1 MGESIF
7 GNKKGKV
14 NSMKF
19 IDFFSGVGGFTHG
32 MELAG
37 HECIGHCEFDKYA
50 EASYRSMHT
59 ITDKQRE
66 YLLTLPLRQRQ
77 KEILKD
83 EYLNG
88 EWYANDV
95 CRVIADDIPRAEC
108 WCFGF
113 PCQDISI
120 AGHQHGFKGN
130 RSSLFFRITNLIEQ
144 LKEED
149 RPNTLFIENVR
160 NLLSVNRG
168 LDFARLLV
176 ELDKIGYDAEWEVIN
191 SKHHGVPQN
200 RERVFIV
207 GHLRGAGRREVF
219 PIEKAGGENCIKQI
233 GLIGGVKRDNP
244 NRYRVYDRE
253 GIAPCLTKCGGG
265 GLEAYITQPFGVVKT
280 SSKLQEL
287 EIANCLTANEDRGVS
302 KQGPSGTAVAIPL
315 AFSEQ
320 FGIDKSSKA
329 PQKIDIANCLLAR
342 EDSGVKTHSAEGT
355 AIAIPVL
362 TPERGNK
369 RQNGRRMKEDG
380 EPSFTLTAQDRHGV
394 AISVQP
400 NDKSGVDEIKI
411 KEATKKGYALAD
423 KGDSVNLAVP
433 NSTTRRGR
441 VGDKVA
447 QTLDTSCNQ
456 GVVVELYDDC
466 SVWATW
472 SEKYNCYLAIRKL
485 TPRECFRLQGWEDKY
500 FERAEQLNSN
510 NQLYKQAGNGV
521 TVNVIKHIAER
532 M

>member
-1 MGESIF
+1 
-7 GNKKGKV
+7 
-14 NSMKF
+14 MKF

-95 CRVIADDIPRAEC
+95 RRVIADDIPRAEC

-130 RSSLFFRITNLIEQ
+130 RSSLFFRVTNLVEQ
-144 LKEED
+144 LEEEN
-149 RPNTLFIENVR
+149 RPNTLFVENVR

-207 GHLRGAGRREVF
+207 GHRRGRCGREVF
-219 PIEKAGGENCIKQI
+219 PIEGTSREDNVKPLD
-233 GLIGGVKRDNP
+233 GLKIS
-244 NRYRVYDRE
+244 E
-253 GIAPCLTKCGGG
+253 GTNLINT
-265 GLEAYITQPFGVVKT
+265 TQP
-280 SSKLQEL
+280 
-287 EIANCLTANEDRGVS
+287 
-302 KQGPSGTAVAIPL
+302 
-315 AFSEQ
+315 
-320 FGIDKSSKA
+320 FGIDKSCNK
-329 PQKIDIANCLLAR
+329 PRKIDIANCIIAR
-342 EDSGVKTHSAEGT
+342 EDRGVSNHKAEGT
-355 AIAIPVL
+355 AIVIPVL
-362 TPERGNK
+362 TPERENK

-394 AISVQP
+394 AIDLKSFSSKTRGQAFRYGHAACLDHNCYQGIVTAS
-400 NDKSGVDEIKI
+400 NINAIWSDK
-411 KEATKKGYALAD
+411 Y
-423 KGDSVNLAVP
+423 
-433 NSTTRRGR
+433 
-441 VGDKVA
+441 
-447 QTLDTSCNQ
+447 Q
-456 GVVVELYDDC
+456 
-466 SVWATW
+466 
-472 SEKYNCYLAIRKL
+472 CYLAIRKL

-500 FERAEQLNSN
+500 FKRAEQLNSN

-532 M
+532 MEK

>member
-1 MGESIF
+1 
-7 GNKKGKV
+7 
-14 NSMKF
+14 MKF
-19 IDFFSGVGGFTHG
+19 VDFFSGVGGFTRG

-37 HECIGHCEFDKYA
+37 HECVGHCEFDKYA

-59 ITDKQRE
+59 ITEEQRK

-130 RSSLFFRITNLIEQ
+130 RSSLFFRVTNLIEQ

-149 RPNTLFIENVR
+149 RPNTLFIENVK

-176 ELDKIGYDAEWEVIN
+176 ELDKIGYDAEWQVIN

-200 RERVFIV
+200 RERVLIV
-207 GHLRGAGRREVF
+207 GHLRGRGGREVF
-219 PIEKAGGENCIKQI
+219 PIKGTSTKNSIKQI
-233 GLIGGVKRDNP
+233 GKMETSNGRDNP
-244 NRYRVYDRE
+244 NRSTR
-253 GIAPCLTKCGGG
+253 GG
-265 GLEAYITQPFGVVKT
+265 
-280 SSKLQEL
+280 
-287 EIANCLTANEDRGVS
+287 
-302 KQGPSGTAVAIPL
+302 
-315 AFSEQ
+315 
-320 FGIDKSSKA
+320 
-329 PQKIDIANCLLAR
+329 
-342 EDSGVKTHSAEGT
+342 
-355 AIAIPVL
+355 
-362 TPERGNK
+362 
-369 RQNGRRMKEDG
+369 
-380 EPSFTLTAQDRHGV
+380 
-394 AISVQP
+394 
-400 NDKSGVDEIKI
+400 EIKV
-411 KEATKKGYALAD
+411 KEAVKKGYTEATK
-423 KGDSVNLAVP
+423 GDSINFSFP
-433 NSTTRRGR
+433 NSKLRRGR
-441 VGDKVA
+441 VGKQVA
-447 QTLDTSCNQ
+447 QTLDTNCNQ
-456 GVVVELYDDC
+456 AAVVGIAEDC
-466 SVWATW
+466 KAWAIW
-472 SEKYNCYLAIRKL
+472 SDKYQCYLAIRKL

-510 NQLYKQAGNGV
+510 SQLYKQAGNGV
-521 TVNVIKHIAER
+521 TVTVIKHIAER

>member
-1 MGESIF
+1 
-7 GNKKGKV
+7 
-14 NSMKF
+14 MKF
-19 IDFFSGVGGFTHG
+19 IDFFSGIGGFTRG

-95 CRVIADDIPRAEC
+95 RRVIADDIPKSEC

-130 RSSLFFRITNLIEQ
+130 RSSLFFRITNFVEQ

-149 RPNTLFIENVR
+149 RPNTLFVENVK

-176 ELDKIGYDAEWEVIN
+176 ELDKIGYDAEWDVIN

-244 NRYRVYDRE
+244 NRYRVYDCE
-253 GIAPCLTKCGGG
+253 VIAP
-265 GLEAYITQPFGVVKT
+265 
-280 SSKLQEL
+280 
-287 EIANCLTANEDRGVS
+287 CLTANEDRGVS

-355 AIAIPVL
+355 AIAFPV
-362 TPERGNK
+362 
-369 RQNGRRMKEDG
+369 
-380 EPSFTLTAQDRHGV
+380 
-394 AISVQP
+394 
-400 NDKSGVDEIKI
+400 EIKVR
-411 KEATKKGYALAD
+411 EATKKGYAITD

-441 VGDKVA
+441 VGNQVA

-456 GVVVELYDDC
+456 GVVVELYDNC

-532 M
+532 MER

>member
-1 MGESIF
+1 MW
-7 GNKKGKV
+7 
-14 NSMKF
+14 
-19 IDFFSGVGGFTHG
+19 GGFTHG

-95 CRVIADDIPRAEC
+95 RRVIADDIPQAEC

-149 RPNTLFIENVR
+149 RPNTLFVENVK

-207 GHLRGAGRREVF
+207 GRARGTRTSRREVF
-219 PIEKAGGENCIKQI
+219 PLEESGGENCIKQI
-233 GLIGGVKRDNP
+233 GKIETSNGRNNP
-244 NRYRVYDRE
+244 NQYRVYDPN
-253 GIAPCLTKCGGG
+253 GIGPCLGTCGGG
-265 GLEAYITQPFGVVKT
+265 GLEPHIIEP
-280 SSKLQEL
+280 
-287 EIANCLTANEDRGVS
+287 
-302 KQGPSGTAVAIPL
+302 
-315 AFSEQ
+315 
-320 FGIDKSSKA
+320 FGIDKSCNS
-329 PQKIDIANCLLAR
+329 PRKIDIANCIIAR
-342 EDSGVKTHSAEGT
+342 EDSGVSNHKAEGT

-362 TPERGNK
+362 TPDRINK
-369 RQNGRRMKEDG
+369 RQNGRRFKENE
-380 EPSFTLTAQDRHGV
+380 EPAFTLTAQDRHGV

-400 NDKSGVDEIKI
+400 
-411 KEATKKGYALAD
+411 
-423 KGDSVNLAVP
+423 
-433 NSTTRRGR
+433 TT
-441 VGDKVA
+441 

-456 GVVVELYDDC
+456 GVVVELYDGC

-532 M
+532 I

>member
-1 MGESIF
+1 
-7 GNKKGKV
+7 
-14 NSMKF
+14 MKF

-95 CRVIADDIPRAEC
+95 RRVIADDIPRAEC

-160 NLLSVNRG
+160 NLLSVDRG

-200 RERVFIV
+200 RERVFII
-207 GHLRGAGRREVF
+207 GHLRGRGGREVF
-219 PIEKAGGENCIKQI
+219 PLEESSEENCIKQI
-233 GLIGGVKRDNP
+233 GKMETSSGRDNP
-244 NRYRVYDRE
+244 NQYRVYDPK
-253 GIAPCLTKCGGG
+253 GIGPCLGTCGGG
-265 GLEAYITQPFGVVKT
+265 GLEPHIIEPFGVVKT
-280 SSKLQEL
+280 SSKLQK
-287 EIANCLTANEDRGVS
+287 IDVANCLTAKEDRGVS
-302 KQGPSGTAVAIPL
+302 RQGPSGTAVAIP
-315 AFSEQ
+315 
-320 FGIDKSSKA
+320 
-329 PQKIDIANCLLAR
+329 
-342 EDSGVKTHSAEGT
+342 
-355 AIAIPVL
+355 VL
-362 TPERGNK
+362 TPDRIDK
-369 RQNGRRMKEDG
+369 RQNGRRFKENG
-380 EPSFTLTAQDRHGV
+380 EPTFTLTAQDRHGV
-394 AISVQP
+394 AIDLKAFSSKTRGQP
-400 NDKSGVDEIKI
+400 FRYGHT
-411 KEATKKGYALAD
+411 AC
-423 KGDSVNLAVP
+423 
-433 NSTTRRGR
+433 
-441 VGDKVA
+441 
-447 QTLDTSCNQ
+447 LDHDCYQ
-456 GVVVELYDDC
+456 GVVTTNNIN
-466 SVWATW
+466 AIW

>member
-1 MGESIF
+1 
-7 GNKKGKV
+7 
-14 NSMKF
+14 MKF

-59 ITDKQRE
+59 ITESQRE
-66 YLLTLPLRQRQ
+66 FLMTLSLRKRQ
-77 KEILKD
+77 KEILKE

-88 EWYANDV
+88 KWYSNDV
-95 CRVIADDIPRAEC
+95 CRVVADDIPKADC

-130 RSSLFFRITNLIEQ
+130 RSSLFFRVTNLVEQ
-144 LKEED
+144 LEEEN
-149 RPNTLFIENVR
+149 RPNTLFVENVR

-207 GHLRGAGRREVF
+207 GHRRGRCGREVF
-219 PIEKAGGENCIKQI
+219 PIEGTSREDNVKPLD
-233 GLIGGVKRDNP
+233 GLKIS
-244 NRYRVYDRE
+244 E
-253 GIAPCLTKCGGG
+253 GTNLINT
-265 GLEAYITQPFGVVKT
+265 TQP
-280 SSKLQEL
+280 
-287 EIANCLTANEDRGVS
+287 
-302 KQGPSGTAVAIPL
+302 
-315 AFSEQ
+315 
-320 FGIDKSSKA
+320 FGIDKSCNK
-329 PQKIDIANCLLAR
+329 PRKIDIANCIIAR
-342 EDSGVKTHSAEGT
+342 EDSGVSNHKAEGT
-355 AIAIPVL
+355 AIVIPVL
-362 TPERGNK
+362 TPERENK

-394 AISVQP
+394 AIDLKSFSSKTRGQAFRYGHAACLDHNCYQGIVTAS
-400 NDKSGVDEIKI
+400 NINAIWSDK
-411 KEATKKGYALAD
+411 Y
-423 KGDSVNLAVP
+423 
-433 NSTTRRGR
+433 
-441 VGDKVA
+441 
-447 QTLDTSCNQ
+447 Q
-456 GVVVELYDDC
+456 
-466 SVWATW
+466 
-472 SEKYNCYLAIRKL
+472 CYLAIRKL

-500 FERAEQLNSN
+500 FKRAEQLNSN

>member
-1 MGESIF
+1 
-7 GNKKGKV
+7 
-14 NSMKF
+14 MKF

-59 ITDKQRE
+59 ITNKQRE

-95 CRVIADDIPRAEC
+95 RRVIADDIPRAEC

-149 RPNTLFIENVR
+149 RPDTLFIENVK

-233 GLIGGVKRDNP
+233 GLIGG
-244 NRYRVYDRE
+244 
-253 GIAPCLTKCGGG
+253 
-265 GLEAYITQPFGVVKT
+265 
-280 SSKLQEL
+280 
-287 EIANCLTANEDRGVS
+287 
-302 KQGPSGTAVAIPL
+302 
-315 AFSEQ
+315 
-320 FGIDKSSKA
+320 
-329 PQKIDIANCLLAR
+329 
-342 EDSGVKTHSAEGT
+342 
-355 AIAIPVL
+355 
-362 TPERGNK
+362 
-369 RQNGRRMKEDG
+369 G
-380 EPSFTLTAQDRHGV
+380 E
-394 AISVQP
+394 
-400 NDKSGVDEIKI
+400 
-411 KEATKKGYALAD
+411 
-423 KGDSVNLAVP
+423 
-433 NSTTRRGR
+433 TR
-441 VGDKVA
+441 
-447 QTLDTSCNQ
+447 
-456 GVVVELYDDC
+456 
-466 SVWATW
+466 
-472 SEKYNCYLAIRKL
+472 
-485 TPRECFRLQGWEDKY
+485 
-500 FERAEQLNSN
+500 
-510 NQLYKQAGNGV
+510 
-521 TVNVIKHIAER
+521 
-532 M
+532 

>member
-1 MGESIF
+1 
-7 GNKKGKV
+7 
-14 NSMKF
+14 MKF

-95 CRVIADDIPRAEC
+95 RRVIAGDIPRAEC

-120 AGHQHGFKGN
+120 AGNQHGFKGN
-130 RSSLFFRITNLIEQ
+130 RSSLFFRVTNLVEQ
-144 LKEED
+144 LEEEN
-149 RPNTLFIENVR
+149 RPNTLFVENVR

-207 GHLRGAGRREVF
+207 GHRRGRCGREVF
-219 PIEKAGGENCIKQI
+219 PIEGTSREDNVKPLD
-233 GLIGGVKRDNP
+233 GLKIS
-244 NRYRVYDRE
+244 E
-253 GIAPCLTKCGGG
+253 GTNLINT
-265 GLEAYITQPFGVVKT
+265 TQP
-280 SSKLQEL
+280 
-287 EIANCLTANEDRGVS
+287 
-302 KQGPSGTAVAIPL
+302 
-315 AFSEQ
+315 
-320 FGIDKSSKA
+320 FGIDKSCNK
-329 PQKIDIANCLLAR
+329 PRKIDIANCIIAR
-342 EDSGVKTHSAEGT
+342 EDNGVSNHKAEGT
-355 AIAIPVL
+355 AIVIPVL
-362 TPERGNK
+362 TPERENK

-394 AISVQP
+394 AIDLKSFSSKTRGQAFRYGHAACLDHNCYQGIVTAS
-400 NDKSGVDEIKI
+400 NINAIWSDK
-411 KEATKKGYALAD
+411 Y
-423 KGDSVNLAVP
+423 
-433 NSTTRRGR
+433 
-441 VGDKVA
+441 
-447 QTLDTSCNQ
+447 Q
-456 GVVVELYDDC
+456 
-466 SVWATW
+466 
-472 SEKYNCYLAIRKL
+472 CYLAIRKL

-500 FERAEQLNSN
+500 FKRAEQLNSN

-532 M
+532 MEK

>member
-1 MGESIF
+1 
-7 GNKKGKV
+7 
-14 NSMKF
+14 MKF
-19 IDFFSGVGGFTHG
+19 IDLFSGVGGFTRG

-95 CRVIADDIPRAEC
+95 RRVIADDIPRAEC

-130 RSSLFFRITNLIEQ
+130 RSSLFFRITNLVEQ

-149 RPNTLFIENVR
+149 RPDTLFIENVK
-160 NLLSVNRG
+160 NLLSVNGG

-287 EIANCLTANEDRGVS
+287 EIANC
-302 KQGPSGTAVAIPL
+302 
-315 AFSEQ
+315 
-320 FGIDKSSKA
+320 
-329 PQKIDIANCLLAR
+329 
-342 EDSGVKTHSAEGT
+342 
-355 AIAIPVL
+355 
-362 TPERGNK
+362 
-369 RQNGRRMKEDG
+369 
-380 EPSFTLTAQDRHGV
+380 
-394 AISVQP
+394 
-400 NDKSGVDEIKI
+400 I

-485 TPRECFRLQGWEDKY
+485 TPRECFRLQGWTDDY
-500 FERAEQLNSN
+500 FEKAEQFNSN
-510 NQLYKQAGNGV
+510 SQLYKQAGNGV
-521 TVNVIKHIAER
+521 TVIVIKHIAER